1 MTVSVQLHP
10 ELRKW
15 IEERLSRY
23 PTRRSL
29 LVPTLMQAQ
38 KYHDYASPGL
48 MQAVAALLDVP
59 ESEVM
64 SVASFYTLIAKHPV
78 GKHVIQVCHNV
89 SCYLRGCDEVIAQ
102 LEERLGCKVGET
114 TEDGKFTLIT
124 VECLAA
130 CGSAPVMVVDE
141 KLYENV
147 TPEQIDRILA
157 EAN

>member
-1 MTVSVQLHP
+1 MTVSVQIHP

-15 IEERLSRY
+15 VEERLSNY

-38 KYHDYASPGL
+38 RYHDYASPGL

-78 GKHVIQVCHNV
+78 GKHIIQVCHNV
-89 SCYLRGCDEVIAQ
+89 SCYLRDCDEVIVQ

-130 CGSAPVMVVDE
+130 CGSAPVMMVDE

-147 TPEQIDRILA
+147 APEQIDRILA

>member
-1 MTVSVQLHP
+1 MKAAVQLHP

-23 PTRRSL
+23 PTRQSL

-48 MQAVAALLDVP
+48 MYAVATLLEVP
-59 ESEVM
+59 VSDVM

-78 GKHVIQVCHNV
+78 GKHIIQVCHNV
-89 SCYLRGCDEVIAQ
+89 SCYLRGCDELIAR
-102 LEERLGCKVGET
+102 LEEKLGCKVGET

-130 CGSAPVMVVDE
+130 CGSAPVMMVDE

-147 TPEQIDRILA
+147 APEHVDRILA
-157 EAN
+157 EAD

>member
-1 MTVSVQLHP
+1 VKAAVQLHP

-15 IEERLSRY
+15 VEERLSRY

-29 LVPTLMQAQ
+29 LVPILIQAQ

-48 MQAVAALLDVP
+48 MQAVAELLQMP

-78 GKHVIQVCHNV
+78 GKHIIQVCHNV
-89 SCYLRGCDEVIAQ
+89 SCYLRGCDELIAQ

-130 CGSAPVMVVDE
+130 CGSAPVMMVDE

-147 TPEQIDRILA
+147 APEQIDRILA

>member
-15 IEERLSRY
+15 VEERLSRY

-29 LVPTLMQAQ
+29 LVPTLIQAQ

-48 MQAVAALLDVP
+48 MQAVADLLQMP
-59 ESEVM
+59 ASEVM

-78 GKHVIQVCHNV
+78 GKHIIQVCHNV
-89 SCYLRGCDEVIAQ
+89 SCYLRGCDEVIAR

-130 CGSAPVMVVDE
+130 CGSAPVMMVDE

-147 TPEQIDRILA
+147 RPDQIGRILA